1 MATPCVDSAYNKWT
15 NLAQSVLR
23 RPPPSNFLGPPPKI
37 KTNNK
42 ADMDMKNRSENTKHY
57 LLASDF
63 DQTLSF
69 NDSGIVLSEL
79 LGSSRFGEKVAG
91 LSNMNLVQQ
100 GGELAYLLL
109 HDPEY
114 RCVRKEH
121 LIEVGKQIRLKQN
134 IRQLSQFL
142 EKGFDGYRFSFYVVS
157 AAPEEVIQSALED
170 IIP

>member
-1 MATPCVDSAYNKWT
+1 
-15 NLAQSVLR
+15 
-23 RPPPSNFLGPPPKI
+23 
-37 KTNNK
+37 
-42 ADMDMKNRSENTKHY
+42 MDMKNRSDNTKHF

-121 LIEVGKQIRLKQN
+121 LIEVGKRIRLKQN
-134 IRQLSQFL
+134 IRLLSRL
-142 EKGFDGYRFSFYVVS
+142 LDDVDGHRFSFYVVS
-157 AAPEEVIQSALED
+157 AAPQEVIQSALED
-170 IIP
+170 IIPDDHIVGTEFRYDPATGEIQ